1 MVDPLGHGLKG
12 RISVPFKE
20 NDVSIS
26 QTSAGVSAS
35 AVAALGALRKVAASF
50 AVILTTLLG
59 LLVITFVV
67 GRMVPADPVIA
78 VIGDQADQET
88 YERVYKEMGLDQPL
102 YTQFAAYLGKVVHL
116 DFGQSHVTK
125 NPVARDLAR
134 VFPATLELAT
144 LATVIGAGLGIPLG
158 IVSAVR
164 KGTWVDNVARIV
176 GLLGYSTP
184 IFWLGTI
191 VILVFYARF
200 GLIPG
205 SGRLDVYNEG
215 LVEGPT
221 NSILLDAALAGEWEV
236 FRDAL
241 RHIVAP
247 ALILG
252 YAAMA
257 YLSRMSRSFMLEQ
270 LRQEYVLTAK
280 AKGLGQRAIVWRHA
294 FRNIRVQLLTIV
306 ALAYCGLL
314 DGTVLIET
322 VFAWPG
328 LGQYLTSALFFAD
341 MNAVLGSVLL
351 IGIISIAINLLSDL
365 TYRFLDPRTR

>member
-1 MVDPLGHGLKG
+1 
-12 RISVPFKE
+12 
-20 NDVSIS
+20 VSIA
-26 QTSAGVSAS
+26 QTQNSRSSAGATW
-35 AVAALGALRKVAASF
+35 LRSVRKLATSF

-59 LLVITFVV
+59 LLVITFVI

-78 VIGDQADQET
+78 VIGDQADQAT
-88 YERVYKEMGLDQPL
+88 YDRVYRQMGLDKPL
-102 YTQFAAYLGKVVHL
+102 YVQFVTYIGNIAQL
-116 DFGQSHVTK
+116 DFGQSNVTK
-125 NPVARDLAR
+125 NAVSSDLAR

-144 LATVIGAGLGIPLG
+144 LATLIGAVFGIPLG
-158 IVSAVR
+158 IISAVR
-164 KGTWVDNVARIV
+164 KGTWVDHLARFV
-176 GLLGYSTP
+176 GLLGHSTP

-191 VILVFYARF
+191 VILIFYAKF
-200 GLIPG
+200 GVIPG

-215 LVEGPT
+215 LVDGPT
-221 NSILLDAALAGEWEV
+221 NSLLIDAIIAGEWGV
-236 FRDAL
+236 FFDVL
-241 RHIVAP
+241 HHVLAP

-270 LRQEYVLTAK
+270 LRQEYILTAK
-280 AKGLGQRAIVWRHA
+280 AKGLDQHTIIWRHA

-351 IGIISIAINLLSDL
+351 IGLISIAINLLSDIV
-365 TYRFLDPRTR
+365 YRFLDPRTR